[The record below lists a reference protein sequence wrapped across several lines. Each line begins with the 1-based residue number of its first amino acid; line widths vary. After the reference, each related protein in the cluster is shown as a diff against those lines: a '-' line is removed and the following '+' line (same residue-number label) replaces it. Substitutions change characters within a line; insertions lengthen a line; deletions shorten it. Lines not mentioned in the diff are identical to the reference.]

1 MEMTWIQI
9 IILGLVQG
17 AAEVL
22 PLSGAGF
29 SAITRSLMGVSLEGG
44 PGLYGALIQ
53 LAVVAPI
60 CLVFHR
66 DFRNMRQSTRHR
78 RGRLPEEVRLAR
90 RTRALLALGAMPM
103 LVPVAL
109 TGALNRMGQSLPRVS
124 LLLLLGGTVLFACDR
139 VSRGSRDARSATLA
153 DGLVVGIAQAVG
165 CVPGLS
171 RTGLALSAGIAM
183 GLSPSFA
190 LRYGFYLAVPA
201 LILQAAAQLLLSVRS
216 GFRFHPAYVPGMAL
230 AALSSYGALRLLR
243 FLVRRDAAGGF
254 AYCMWG
260 AGMLGWIVYLIC

>member
-29 SAITRSLMGVSLEGG
+29 SAIARSLMGISLEDG
-44 PGLYGALIQ
+44 PGLYGGLIQ

-66 DFRNMRQSTRHR
+66 DFRNMRQSTRLR
-78 RGRLPEEVRLAR
+78 RGRLPEQVRLAR
-90 RTRALLALGAMPM
+90 RTRALLALGTIPM
-103 LVPVAL
+103 LLPVAL
-109 TGALNRMGQSLPRVS
+109 TGALTRIGQSLPRVS
-124 LLLLLGGTVLFACDR
+124 MLLLLGGIVLFACDK

-171 RTGLALSAGIAM
+171 RTGLALGAGIAM

-190 LRYGFYLAVPA
+190 LRYGFYLTVPA
-201 LILQAAAQLLLSVRS
+201 LIMQAAMQMLLSVRS
-216 GFRFHPAYVPGMAL
+216 GIVFHPAYVPGMAM

-243 FLVRRDAAGGF
+243 FLVRRDATGGF

-260 AGMLGWIVYLIC
+260 AGMLGLILYLIC